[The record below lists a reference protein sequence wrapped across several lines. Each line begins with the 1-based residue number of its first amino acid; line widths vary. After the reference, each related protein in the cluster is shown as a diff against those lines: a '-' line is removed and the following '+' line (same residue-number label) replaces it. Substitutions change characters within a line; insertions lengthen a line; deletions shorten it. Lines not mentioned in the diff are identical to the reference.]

1 MTEASG
7 PPAARTNPPA
17 AIMRSDALYQIAIG
31 MWYDRSGADLPFGD
45 ILVALDAREVKAGR
59 PNLTFATDTARSPF
73 LVASGEAD
81 LSFFNPSA
89 YLAMAVR
96 GVGPFSEP
104 LPLRTIATFP
114 SWDRMGFAVSGRT
127 GLESL
132 EQIRERQYPLRV
144 SVRGLDTDTTRFVV
158 DEVLATLGF
167 TLRDIEAWGG
177 SIHRAGTPGD
187 RSRLDGV
194 AGGSIDAIFD
204 EGINA
209 WRAALGHGLGF
220 LPIPAEAA
228 RHMQGLGWRTPV
240 IPRQWDTGV
249 EADVPAVDFSGWPLY
264 TRADLPDEIAYR
276 ICKSLDAARSR
287 IPFDSE
293 RPVELADL
301 CTDSDDAPL
310 GAPLHPGAERYYR
323 EMGAL
328 T

>member
-1 MTEASG
+1 
-7 PPAARTNPPA
+7 
-17 AIMRSDALYQIAIG
+17 MRSDALYRIAVG
-31 MWYDRSGADLPFGD
+31 MWYDRSGTDLPFGD
-45 ILVALDAREVKAGR
+45 IRVALDAREVKAGR
-59 PNLTFATDTARSPF
+59 PNLTFATDTARSP
-73 LVASGEAD
+73 LAVARGEAD

-96 GVGPFSEP
+96 GVGPFTEP
-104 LPLRTIATFP
+104 LSLRTIATFP
-114 SWDRMGFAVSGRT
+114 SWDRMGFAVSART

-132 EQIRERQYPLRV
+132 SAIRERRYPLRV

-158 DEVLATLGF
+158 DEVLASLGF
-167 TLRDIEAWGG
+167 SLRDIEAWGG

-194 AGGSIDAIFD
+194 ADGSIEAIFD

-209 WRAALGHGLGF
+209 WRAALAHGMRF
-220 LPIPAEAA
+220 LPVAPETA
-228 RHMQGLGWRTPV
+228 RRMEELGWRTPV
-240 IPRQWDTGV
+240 IPRGWDTGV
-249 EADVPAVDFSGWPLY
+249 DADVPAIDFSGWPLY
-264 TRADLPDEIAYR
+264 TRADMPDEIAYR

-287 IPFDSE
+287 IPFDSD

-301 CTDSDDAPL
+301 CTDSDEAPL
-310 GAPLHPGAERYYR
+310 GAPVHPGAERYYR